1 MVAPLATIAQ
11 AAQGLPETAEACL
24 RAALHE
30 AAAFMRIR
38 HYCILT
44 KRLVGPWNG
53 EDLLV
58 SVVDIAA
65 LHRPVPHVSLLKA
78 LASLEHQRPPPL

>member
-1 MVAPLATIAQ
+1 MVAPLAAIAQ
-11 AAQGLPETAEACL
+11 AAGGLPETAEACL

-38 HYCILT
+38 HDSIFAE
-44 KRLVGPWNG
+44 RLVGPWNG

-58 SVVDIAA
+58 PVVVVPA
-65 LHRPVPHVSLLKA
+65 LQGSMPHVSFLKA
-78 LASLEHQRPPPL
+78 LASLKD